1 MDCDA
6 TWKFINGSPIV
17 SGVIVAIVSVL
28 MTVLVLRIYSK
39 RNKRA
44 ELEAQD
50 EYDSDKRTL
59 KANARNEVIRETHE
73 ARLRSDI
80 EPTRC
85 SECDKEYPAWSI
97 GSKGKSVRLGKNQ
110 WQHSTVRACRK
121 CRYPDDPEPMLKE
134 TSEEYYARLNS
145 NEPD

>member
-6 TWKFINGSPIV
+6 TWKFINGSHIV

-80 EPTRC
+80 EPRQRLTVWRHRT
-85 SECDKEYPAWSI
+85 CDCP
-97 GSKGKSVRLGKNQ
+97 GSRPKS
-110 WQHSTVRACRK
+110 
-121 CRYPDDPEPMLKE
+121 RYPSRK
-134 TSEEYYARLNS
+134 R
-145 NEPD
+145 